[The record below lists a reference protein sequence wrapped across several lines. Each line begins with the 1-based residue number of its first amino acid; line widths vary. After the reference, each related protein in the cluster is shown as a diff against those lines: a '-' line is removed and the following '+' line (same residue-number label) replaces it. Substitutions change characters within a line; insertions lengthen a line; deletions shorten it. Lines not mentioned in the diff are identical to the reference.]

1 MDTPFHLGDDLLPG
15 MVLKGPAI
23 VEEPTTTIVVYP
35 GSSATVTAG
44 RNYLLET
51 GAAGA

>member
-1 MDTPFHLGDDLLPG
+1 MDTPFHLGDDLHPG
-15 MVLKGPAI
+15 MVVAGPAI
-23 VEEPTTTIVVYP
+23 IEEPTTTIVVYP